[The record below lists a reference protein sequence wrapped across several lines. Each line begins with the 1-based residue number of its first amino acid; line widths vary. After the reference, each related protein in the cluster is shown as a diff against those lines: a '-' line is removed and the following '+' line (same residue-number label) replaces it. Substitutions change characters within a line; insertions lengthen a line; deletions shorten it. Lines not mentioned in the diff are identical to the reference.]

1 MSEVILVG
9 TTVRVKITEPLTAFD
24 GTVVNPDRWTVS
36 VRTPAAEVSVYEW
49 LNPSG
54 DETETIIVPDE
65 GYAYIDITPPDSG
78 VFKVIFKA
86 EPVEDGPDETRTA
99 CVKDFVFHVSPL
111 PFEDI
116 E

>member
-1 MSEVILVG
+1 MSEVILEG
-9 TTVRVKITEPLTAFD
+9 TTVRVKLSEPLTAFD
-24 GTVVNPDRWTVS
+24 GTVVNPDRWTVL

-49 LNPSG
+49 LNPTG
-54 DETETIIVPDE
+54 DETETIVVPE
-65 GYAYIDITPPDSG
+65 TGYAYVDITTDDAG
-78 VFKVIFKA
+78 VWKVIFKA

-111 PFEDI
+111 PFEPI